1 MTVKERKSSA
11 VAHKR
16 QETETLPGP
25 TWKVVAY
32 AVSGLLVA
40 AICLAYWLGQ
50 TFATFGEAIKNNAEA
65 IERNA
70 AAIERNAEALERNAA
85 AIERNAEALERNAAA
100 IERNAEG
107 IERLERG
114 QERLEGLLYEIIRV
128 LKGEGE

>member
-1 MTVKERKSSA
+1 MAVKAGESSS
-11 VAHKR
+11 VARKR

-40 AICLAYWLGQ
+40 AVCLAFWLGQ
-50 TFATFGEAIKNNAEA
+50 TFGTFSEAINKNAEAIERNAEA

-70 AAIERNAEALERNAA
+70 AAIERNAEGIERNAA
-85 AIERNAEALERNAAA
+85 AIERNAAA

-114 QERLEGLLYEIIRV
+114 VERLEDLLYEIMRE
-128 LKGEGE
+128 LKGTGE